1 VYLFSGIAIP
11 STIGVQF
18 EQLKRLFPLGCYT
31 PQQSTAVETVQDFK
45 TAGLAA
51 RSVPRSFLGKCH
63 VWKPLSGPSK
73 TPGRLPGKFVD
84 MWNGGTMSNFLGA
97 LRGMFFYLTNKTY
110 SFPGFSSTSYGFT
123 WCSRELRSPSKTP
136 KASLSS
142 NAFGTAVNHH
152 VPSFSFIKKL
162 STCALHIHIYIYT
175 FLHLGIRCECKY
187 IYIYIVSIMYINN
200 ISFLLYI

>member
-1 VYLFSGIAIP
+1 
-11 STIGVQF
+11 
-18 EQLKRLFPLGCYT
+18 
-31 PQQSTAVETVQDFK
+31 
-45 TAGLAA
+45 
-51 RSVPRSFLGKCH
+51 
-63 VWKPLSGPSK
+63 
-73 TPGRLPGKFVD
+73 
-84 MWNGGTMSNFLGA
+84 MSNFLGA

-162 STCALHIHIYIYT
+162 STCALHIHIYIYMYT

-187 IYIYIVSIMYINN
+187 IYILLVLCILTIFPSYYTYRYIRSAY
-200 ISFLLYI
+200 LLLRHCRRIDTGDLCICLPSGEKHHVPCASWSHFNCCPCSS